1 MLGIVLCGG
10 ASSRMGRDKGLLL
23 STSGTWADKMMDNL
37 SKLGIKSALSVN
49 NNQFEHYTALF
60 PATELI
66 KDSDL
71 ILLKGPLAAVL
82 SVHAEYP
89 LEDLFVTACDM
100 PLMDTIVLKE
110 LYNNYLKDSGK
121 DCFVFTNDEE
131 PEPLCGIY
139 SARGLAKIKTMY
151 DSGQLVRHSMKFI
164 LDHLVTSLIPIPENW
179 KIYFKNVNAHADLN
193 GL

>member
-10 ASSRMGRDKGLLL
+10 KSSRMGSDKGLLL
-23 STSGTWADKMMDNL
+23 STGGTWAKKMLGNL
-37 SKLGIKSALSVN
+37 RELGIVSALSVN
-49 NNQFEHYTALF
+49 NSQFEQYAALF
-60 PATELI
+60 PNTKLI

-89 LEDLFVTACDM
+89 LEDLFITACDM

-121 DCFVFTNDEE
+121 DCFVFTNDGE

-139 SARGLAKIKTMY
+139 SARGLTKIKTMY
-151 DSGQLVRHSMKFI
+151 DGGQLVRHSMKFL
-164 LDHLVTSLIPIPENW
+164 LDHLITSLIPIPGNW
-179 KIYFKNVNAHADLN
+179 KIYFKNFNAHADLN

>member
-10 ASSRMGRDKGLLL
+10 TSSRMGRDKGLLL
-23 STSGTWADKMMDNL
+23 STNGTWAKKMLNNL
-37 SKLGIKSALSVN
+37 RELGITSALSVN
-49 NNQFEHYTALF
+49 SNQFEQYATEF
-60 PATELI
+60 TKTELI
-66 KDSDL
+66 VDSDL

-82 SVHAEYP
+82 SVHAKYP

-110 LYNNYLKDSGK
+110 LFNNYLKDSGK
-121 DCFVFTNDEE
+121 ACFVFTNEGE

-139 SARGLAKIKTMY
+139 SAKGLAKIKTMY
-151 DSGQLVRHSMKFI
+151 DGGQLVRHSMKFI